1 MTEDTNKAQKPETQY
16 HAPVIEADGER
27 DKDYIVITVGSS
39 KKSLEKYE
47 LVLPVPNI
55 QEMAESGATV
65 ADLSAWFSENWKQ
78 DLQETVNAAGR
89 NRGYRPPYDTCFQK
103 DEEHE
108 TRTPDPTGG
117 PDFIDYEPVNNG
129 HAQMQQLL
137 DEYEPGRRATGGASM
152 KAKAKK
158 ADEASATIQ
167 EKYGMSFDE
176 FMQKVKAGEITL

>member
-1 MTEDTNKAQKPETQY
+1 MAEENEKKVQRPETQY
-16 HAPVIEADGER
+16 HAPVVDADGTR
-27 DKDYIVITVGSS
+27 DKDYIVITVGTS

-55 QEMAESGATV
+55 QELAESGATV
-65 ADLSAWFSENWKQ
+65 ADLSKWFEDNWKQ

-89 NRGYRPPYDTCFQK
+89 NRGYRPPYDTCV
-103 DEEHE
+103 DREAEPE
-108 TRTPDPTGG
+108 VTPDPTGG
-117 PDFIDYEPVNNG
+117 PDFIDYPLVANG

-137 DEYEPGRRATGGASM
+137 DQYEPGRRATGGASM

-176 FMQKVKAGEITL
+176 FMEKVKAGEITL